1 MKYAI
6 VAIDYFTKWV
16 EAEALASITEAKTS
30 SFIWKSIIC
39 RFGIPYAIVT
49 DNGRQFD
56 NENYKRMCEELG
68 IKTFFSSPV
77 HPQANGQVEAVNKTI
92 KTTLKTKLSNLKG
105 AWVDKL
111 PNVLWAYRTTARNAT
126 CKTPFSLAFGTETVV
141 PVEIGMPTYRTQHF

>member
-77 HPQANGQVEAVNKTI
+77 HPQLNEHVEAVHKTI
-92 KTTLKTKLSNLKG
+92 MTALKTKLSNLNRV
-105 AWVDKL
+105 WVDEL
-111 PNVLWAYRTTARNAT
+111 SNV
-126 CKTPFSLAFGTETVV
+126 F
-141 PVEIGMPTYRTQHF
+141 